1 MIRPGILDR
10 DYGREEALP
19 FDGKQFPGQS
29 GTAGR
34 VAAFWLRAGAFA
46 GRLLPRARNLPLE
59 LRSPGYPGNP
69 EDARVRLLTLG
80 RELIAVEGNWVRH
93 CYETIGG
100 RRCAVGALRAAA
112 RFTGSVRLREAQIML
127 LAVARERGFADVE
140 TMNDK
145 SSHGQ
150 VVSAFDE
157 AIARAQLRAA

>member
-1 MIRPGILDR
+1 
-10 DYGREEALP
+10 
-19 FDGKQFPGQS
+19 
-29 GTAGR
+29 
-34 VAAFWLRAGAFA
+34 
-46 GRLLPRARNLPLE
+46 
-59 LRSPGYPGNP
+59 
-69 EDARVRLLTLG
+69 
-80 RELIAVEGNWVRH
+80 
-93 CYETIGG
+93 
-100 RRCAVGALRAAA
+100 LRAAA